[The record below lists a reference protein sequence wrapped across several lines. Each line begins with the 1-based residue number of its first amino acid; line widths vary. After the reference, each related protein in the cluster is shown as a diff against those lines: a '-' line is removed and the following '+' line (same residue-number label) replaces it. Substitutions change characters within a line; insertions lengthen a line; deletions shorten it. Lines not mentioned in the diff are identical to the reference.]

1 LTDEYGVTCIEN
13 IDIESPGD
21 LREVFE
27 SLEDQRFEPYEGGAK
42 PANDEAGGA
51 GDSFFKLLD
60 ARAIRNPLLPHSS

>member
-27 SLEDQRFEPYEGGAK
+27 LLEDRRFEPYEGGAK
-42 PANDEAGGA
+42 PANDEAGG
-51 GDSFFKLLD
+51 DSFFKLLD
-60 ARAIRNPLLPHSS
+60 DRAIRNLLLPHSS